1 MRELLHKKVIRPLG
15 VLIFVKKHFLF
26 FIFVI
31 IHSMLFSRFLEG
43 ATTANS
49 HQRHRVRKLHFNENA
64 YFRLGAW
71 ISSLCVC
78 VCACVSA
85 VRIRADFTARVG
97 INPQESK
104 AAATAH
110 PSVRVLFFVETK
122 LNICVMLLLLMM
134 MIIGWMY
141 NIYGITHLIDPC
153 VKCPICRTVLQRV
166 MVCH

>member
-1 MRELLHKKVIRPLG
+1 
-15 VLIFVKKHFLF
+15 
-26 FIFVI
+26 
-31 IHSMLFSRFLEG
+31 MLFSRFLPG
-43 ATTANS
+43 AATANS
-49 HQRHRVRKLHFNENA
+49 HQGHRVRKLHFNENA
-64 YFRLGAW
+64 CFRSGAW
-71 ISSLCVC
+71 ISRSCVC

-85 VRIRADFTARVG
+85 VRIRADFTAR
-97 INPQESK
+97 NPQESK

-141 NIYGITHLIDPC
+141 NIYGITHLIDPY